1 MSSEAAAAAQ
11 APDKPA
17 PPHAALTAGA
27 TLRNARENA
36 GLHIGALAVA
46 LKVPV
51 KKLEALESDRID
63 LLPDTVFARA
73 LASSVCRNLKL
84 DPGSVLSLLPGQAVP
99 RLKLGARL
107 SGASFDT
114 PSMGWRLPL
123 LSRLPRAVVITAS
136 LLVIAALAL
145 LFLPS
150 IERMRPPPASAKVTA
165 GASASASNTAR
176 ASDVP
181 AFSAAPAA
189 AISAAT
195 PPPLAGAVV
204 GAPVN
209 LATEAPLAAAF
220 ATAGASAAAANPGTD
235 AVAGLVV
242 FKARGSSWVE
252 VTDASG
258 VVQLRK
264 TMGSGET
271 AGASGALPLS
281 VTVGRA
287 DSIDV
292 LVRGKSFDLAPV
304 VKDNVARFQIK

>member
-165 GASASASNTAR
+165 GASASNTTR

-209 LATEAPLAAAF
+209 LATEAPLAAAV

-287 DSIDV
+287 DSTDV

>member
-1 MSSEAAAAAQ
+1 M
-11 APDKPA
+11 PDA
-17 PPHAALTAGA
+17 
-27 TLRNARENA
+27 
-36 GLHIGALAVA
+36 
-46 LKVPV
+46 
-51 KKLEALESDRID
+51 
-63 LLPDTVFARA
+63 VFARA

-123 LSRLPRAVVITAS
+123 LSRLPKAVVITAS

-150 IERMRPPPASAKVTA
+150 LERMRPPPASTKVTA
-165 GASASASNTAR
+165 GASASASNTTR
-176 ASDVP
+176 ASGASDAP
-181 AFSAAPAA
+181 AFTAAPVA
-189 AISAAT
+189 AISATT
-195 PPPLAGAVV
+195 PAPLAGTVV
-204 GAPVN
+204 SAPVN
-209 LATEAPLAAAF
+209 LATEAPLAAAV

-235 AVAGLVV
+235 AGASLVV

-287 DSIDV
+287 DSTDV